1 MRILVFAIATFA
13 ALPLAAATRY
23 TVDVETTGDPLSRPR
38 QRSIVIVD
46 GLRSRTEIE
55 QPEPPFT
62 NDVAISE
69 DGGKTVI
76 ALNTQLKT
84 WFRAPNG
91 GIPALSMFAAMPR
104 GDRTIRDVKVTSSEE
119 PSEDVGGYPARKYVV
134 RVSYGVREGR
144 GAMRV
149 DISYGATMIVFTT
162 DALDLHR
169 AVGFKTGVPEVDA
182 QLEPAFAKIN
192 GFPLKSTISATRMYA
207 GGRPQ
212 AMTITATVSDIRTVD
227 APPHAFERPAGY
239 VYQEPII
246 GAPGRN

>member
-1 MRILVFAIATFA
+1 MRRPVLGIVILV

-23 TVDVETTGDPLSRPR
+23 TVDVETTGDLLARPH
-38 QRSIVIVD
+38 QRSTVLVD
-46 GLRSRTEIE
+46 GLRSRAEIE

-69 DGGKTVI
+69 DGAKTVI

-84 WFRAPNG
+84 WFRAPG
-91 GIPALSMFAAMPR
+91 GGLAAVSLFAAMPR
-104 GDRTIRDVKVTSSEE
+104 SDRAIRDVKVTSSEE

-134 RVSYGVREGR
+134 RMSYGVREGG

-182 QLEPAFAKIN
+182 QLEPAFAKIK

-212 AMTITATVSDIRTVD
+212 VNTVTATVSDIRTVD
-227 APPHAFERPAGY
+227 APPHAFERPADY